1 MPEEKRRLAAIMFTD
16 IAGYSALGQKDER
29 LALELLEEHRRLLRP
44 IFGRFD
50 GDEIKTIGDA
60 FLIEFRSAVEAVKCA
75 VEVQTA
81 LHERN
86 AARPPERRVLVRIG
100 IHVGDIV
107 FKEGDIFGDGVNVAS
122 RVQPLADPGGIRV
135 TDQVFAQIRN
145 KTDSPVVSLGPFRLK
160 NIESPVEIFQ
170 VVLPWETPPP
180 ARPAAAAPEKK
191 NTRARRWAVPAGVL
205 VAAAAALWVFV
216 IRPKGPAGGGA
227 SPGGFDSLAVLPLSN
242 RSGDAEQDYFA
253 EGMTEALITEL
264 SRIRALRVISR
275 TSIIRFKDSKKPLT
289 EIAREL
295 GVKAVVEGS
304 TSLSGGRVH
313 VEAKLFDA
321 EKEQVLWTS
330 ESYDRDFKD
339 VFVLQGEI
347 ARAIAG
353 EIKIETTPDE
363 QRRLS
368 SSRETNP
375 AAAEAYLKGRYSLNK
390 FSGESVAA
398 AIKFFQDATLLDPGH
413 ALAYAGL
420 AEAYD
425 VELGLGGTAPAEG
438 WPRVKAAATRALELD
453 DSVAEAHAILGDYY
467 FIWEWNWTE
476 ADKAYRRAVELNPG
490 YSIGQN
496 WYGMFLLAMGRFK
509 EALERVRLAKKL
521 DPLSTQNVNLGLV
534 YYHSGR
540 HDEAIKEFKELLALE
555 PDFAIGHLNLGKAYL
570 EKGMFDLAFAEFAKA
585 SALEG
590 SDPNNTNA
598 AYACAVSGRP
608 EKAREILATLL
619 KRWESGGM
627 PSDRIAMVYAGLGDK
642 DKAFEWLDKA
652 LGERAYD
659 MIMLKVE
666 PRFRTLRSDVRF
678 KALLRKMKF

>member
-1 MPEEKRRLAAIMFTD
+1 MAEEKRRLAAIMFTD

-81 LHERN
+81 LHDRN
-86 AARPPERRVLVRIG
+86 AALPPERRVLIRIG
-100 IHVGDIV
+100 VHIGDIV
-107 FKEGDIFGDGVNVAS
+107 FKEGDIFGDGVNIAS

-135 TDQVFAQIRN
+135 TDQVYAQVRN
-145 KTDSPVVSLGPFRLK
+145 KIDRPLASLGPHRLK

-180 ARPAAAAPEKK
+180 RRP
-191 NTRARRWAVPAGVL
+191 
-205 VAAAAALWVFV
+205 VAAAAANKKARALRRAVPAAVLLAAVAALWIFV
-216 IRPKGPAGGGA
+216 LKPERPAGSGA
-227 SPGGFDSLAVLPLSN
+227 APGGFDSLAVLPLSN
-242 RSGDAEQDYFA
+242 LSGDAEQDYFA

-264 SRIRALRVISR
+264 SRIKALRVISR
-275 TSIIRFKDSKKPLT
+275 TSVMRFKDTKKALP

-304 TSLSGGRVH
+304 ASLLGGKVH
-313 VEAKLFDA
+313 VEARLMDA
-321 EKEQVLWTS
+321 GKDRQVLPL
-330 ESYDRDFKD
+330 SYDRDFKD
-339 VFVLQGEI
+339 VFVLQSEI
-347 ARAIAG
+347 ARAIADA
-353 EIKIETTPDE
+353 IRVRTTPEE
-363 QRRLS
+363 QRPLPSARPAD
-368 SSRETNP
+368 P

-390 FSGESVAA
+390 FSGDGVAK
-398 AIKFFQDATLLDPGH
+398 AIEYFQDATLRDPRH

-425 VELGLGGTAPAEG
+425 VELGMGGTAPAEG

-453 DSVAEAHAILGDYY
+453 DAVAEAHAILGDYY
-467 FIWEWNWTE
+467 FIWEWNWAE
-476 ADKAYRRAVELNPG
+476 AKRAYGRAVELNPG
-490 YSIGQN
+490 YAIGQN
-496 WYGMFLLAMGRFK
+496 WYGMFLLAMGDAE
-509 EALERVRLAKKL
+509 EALKRVELAKTL

-540 HDEAIKEFKELLALE
+540 YDEAIREFKELLAL
-555 PDFAIGHLNLGKAYL
+555 DDGFAIGHLNLGKAYL
-570 EKGMFDLAFAEFAKA
+570 EKGMFDLAFAEFAKS

-590 SDPNNTNA
+590 SDPNNSNM
-598 AYACAVSGRP
+598 AYAYAVSRKP
-608 EKAREILATLL
+608 EKAREILAALL
-619 KRWESGGM
+619 KRWEAGGM
-627 PSDRIAMVYAGLGDK
+627 PSDRIAMVFAGLGDK

-652 LGERAYD
+652 FNERAYD

-666 PRFRTLRSDVRF
+666 PRFRTLRKDPRF
-678 KALLRKMKF
+678 EALLKKMNL